1 MYDTRINH
9 FKKNY
14 KIIKKYQMILIIC
27 PNRQFFE
34 LVQKYDDENLYDDKV
49 NQILKMESS

>member
-27 PNRQFFE
+27 PNHQFFE
-34 LVQKYDDENLYDDKV
+34 WVQKYDNENLYDDKV
-49 NQILKMESS
+49 NQI

>member
-1 MYDTRINH
+1 
-9 FKKNY
+9 
-14 KIIKKYQMILIIC
+14 MILIIC

-49 NQILKMESS
+49 NQILKMDSS